1 MLPHTAFKH
10 VAYRETKLQAMQKK
24 VNQLPVLPYY
34 NNCECKFVASTVKC
48 ARNEK
53 KIEYKYEYAM
63 QKEDWNNLQVTTN
76 ITIYI
81 FS

>member
-1 MLPHTAFKH
+1 MLPHTALKH
-10 VAYRETKLQAMQKK
+10 VAYRETNCKPFKK
-24 VNQLPVLPYY
+24 VNQLPVLQYY

-53 KIEYKYEYAM
+53 KIQYKYEYAM

-76 ITIYI
+76 ITFYI